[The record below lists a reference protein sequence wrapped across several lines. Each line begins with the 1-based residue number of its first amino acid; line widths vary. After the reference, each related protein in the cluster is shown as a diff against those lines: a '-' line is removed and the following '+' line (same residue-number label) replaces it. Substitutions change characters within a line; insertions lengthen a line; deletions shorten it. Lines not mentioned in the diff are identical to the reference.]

1 MTRLK
6 RLLLLSSCICSMST
20 GFAASVVVYNDS
32 PFPLT
37 AEIYSADGKK
47 MGDVAVLPQ
56 HQSSWQDP
64 SPANTNYSQTPYT
77 VILNCKSGGQYGIV
91 SGVNSGAWVTA
102 SQAQGDRFCK
112 TPKGQQQG
120 QSPTEGQG
128 QNQPAPGQQDF
139 KLNPP

>member
-1 MTRLK
+1 MNRLK
-6 RLLLLSSCICSMST
+6 TFILLLLCFFSASACY
-20 GFAASVVVYNDS
+20 AASVVVYNDS

-37 AEIYSADGKK
+37 AQIYSADGKQ
-47 MGDVAVLPQ
+47 MGSVAVQPQ

-64 SPANTNYSQTPYT
+64 SPPNANYSQTPYT

-112 TPKGQQQG
+112 PEKGKQKGQQSQG
-120 QSPTEGQG
+120 Q
-128 QNQPAPGQQDF
+128 QPAPPGQQDF